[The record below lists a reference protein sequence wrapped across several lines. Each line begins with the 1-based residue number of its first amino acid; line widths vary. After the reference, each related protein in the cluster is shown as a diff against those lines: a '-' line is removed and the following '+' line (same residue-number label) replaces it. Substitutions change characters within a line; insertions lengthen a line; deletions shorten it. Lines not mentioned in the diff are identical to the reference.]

1 MYENKYNKN
10 NKKARKNCIN
20 SKINYDQLANR
31 LRNFNWDTVYEKESA
46 KAAANIFMDIL
57 DNEIK
62 NCTTTHKYKVKK
74 RKIWTTN
81 GLIKSMCTRDKM
93 YQKLLKEP
101 DNIALKQNY
110 TQYKNYVKI
119 PEVTKLQYYRNKIQE
134 NAQNSSNLWNTD
146 GAPQLFSVS
155 IATGAVQTL
164 SGPLDLQSGHDW
176 VHIVSICSAAEDL
189 LGTQPTNAAIRVKQF
204 VVVDGTTSVSE
215 QVYRSRL
222 FVEWLPMS
230 CPEGNDQ
237 GLEKRGQ
244 KDR

>member
-10 NKKARKNCIN
+10 NRKARKNCIN
-20 SKINYDQLANR
+20 SKINYDQLANG

-74 RKIWTTN
+74 RKIWITN

-110 TQYKNYVKI
+110 TQYKNYVRNI
-119 PEVTKLQYYRNKIQE
+119 LRVTKLQYYRNKIQE
-134 NAQNSSNLWNTD
+134 NAQNSSNLWNT
-146 GAPQLFSVS
+146 VNE
-155 IATGAVQTL
+155 
-164 SGPLDLQSGHDW
+164 
-176 VHIVSICSAAEDL
+176 ICPKKIEV
-189 LGTQPTNAAIRVKQF
+189 LGILT
-204 VVVDGTTSVSE
+204 
-215 QVYRSRL
+215 
-222 FVEWLPMS
+222 
-230 CPEGNDQ
+230 
-237 GLEKRGQ
+237 
-244 KDR
+244 